1 MIGPRE
7 RVAKVLAR
15 DERLVEVFA
24 AASPAFARLR
34 SPAMRRV
41 MARLVTV
48 EQAARIAGVAPE
60 RLLENLN
67 RALEGGAGPPAA
79 TAPREEEHAM
89 RTTETVL
96 PPELADI
103 APERVHDLDV
113 RDDLRGGREPFS
125 RIMEARRALPP
136 GDVLRLRAIF
146 EPVPLYAVMAKQG
159 LEHWTERL
167 ADDDWRVWFF
177 GHEQGA
183 GSTTQPAAPRQA
195 AEAGS
200 SESDAGP
207 ADADVIVLDVRGLEP
222 PEPMVR
228 TLEAL
233 EALPAGKTLL
243 QVNQRVPRFLLP
255 ELEARGF
262 RHEVREQSEDL
273 VRIFIR
279 RAE

>member
-1 MIGPRE
+1 MIGPRD
-7 RVAKVLAR
+7 RVAAVLAR
-15 DERLVEVFA
+15 DERLVESFTA
-24 AASPAFARLR
+24 LSPAFARLR
-34 SPAMRRV
+34 TPAMRRV

-48 EQAARIAGVAPE
+48 EQAARVAGVEPE
-60 RLLENLN
+60 RLVDTLN
-67 RALEGGAGPPAA
+67 RALDAGAAPSVEATDEEKHTMQTTVTDLPPALA
-79 TAPREEEHAM
+79 A
-89 RTTETVL
+89 L
-96 PPELADI
+96 PPERL
-103 APERVHDLDV
+103 HDLDV

-125 RIMEARRALPP
+125 RIMEARRALRP

-159 LEHWTERL
+159 LEQWTERL
-167 ADDDWRVWFF
+167 ADDDWRVWFY
-177 GHEQGA
+177 EAGA
-183 GSTTQPAAPRQA
+183 SAVATESA
-195 AEAGS
+195 AEAPAVPV
-200 SESDAGP
+200 DAPVGEN
-207 ADADVIVLDVRGLEP
+207 VVVLDVRGLEP

-233 EALPAGKTLL
+233 AALPPGATLV

-273 VRIFIR
+273 VRVFIR